1 MAQPI
6 WSAGCPTWAQKR
18 TKNIKHTFL
27 ALFWAHVGQPD
38 NHIGSATLM
47 LFAPIYSTNP
57 RTNSWKFRKKILRI
71 GGVENLSFFW
81 VGHFEFYFFKK
92 NFFLLHLNIY
102 RIAWIFRFW
111 WLPWVPAQNN
121 TCLKICNTVD
131 VYKLGL
137 KKWKLNS
144 FEFKFDDTRL
154 SSYYKNKIGL
164 TKKNFCCVLTLLCLC
179 PSGCLNQ
186 SHYR

>member
-1 MAQPI
+1 MKVSQ
-6 WSAGCPTWAQKR
+6 
-18 TKNIKHTFL
+18 KNIEN
-27 ALFWAHVGQPD
+27 WG
-38 NHIGSATLM
+38 
-47 LFAPIYSTNP
+47 
-57 RTNSWKFRKKILRI
+57 SWKSK
-71 GGVENLSFFW
+71 FFLIS
-81 VGHFEFYFFKK
+81 HFEFYFFKK
-92 NFFLLHLNIY
+92 KFFLLHLNIY

-164 TKKNFCCVLTLLCLC
+164 TKKNFVASWRCSVSALVAVSTKVIIDKSCRRRFLWNRNQD
-179 PSGCLNQ
+179 SGRM
-186 SHYR
+186 HRP